1 MSEHLLLVEDEE
13 LVGTMVR
20 MNLAAEGYDVTWVR
34 SGPEGIAAA
43 REHPFDLIL
52 LDIGLPGADGIDVL
66 RTLRQAGLGTPV
78 LMLTARGDVATKV
91 ETLELGADDYLPKP
105 FDVAE
110 LSARVKALVRRA
122 RAQRQIPSSQVI
134 RFGAYQVNLATREA
148 VTNDGTVTLSEKE
161 AAFLGLLVKA
171 DGQTLRR
178 SDILDEVWGVDAMP
192 TERTVDNLVLRLR
205 KLFEPDPDAPR
216 HLLAVR
222 GVGYRFVS

>member
-1 MSEHLLLVEDEE
+1 MSEHILLVEDEE

-20 MNLAAEGYDVTWVR
+20 MNLTAEGYDVQWVR
-34 SGPEGIAAA
+34 TGPDGIAAA
-43 REHPFDLIL
+43 RQTPFDVVL
-52 LDIGLPGADGIDVL
+52 LDIGLPGADGIEVL
-66 RTLRQAGLGTPV
+66 ATLRSEGIGTPV

-110 LSARVKALVRRA
+110 LLARVKAQVRRS

-134 RFGAYQVNLATREA
+134 RFGKYQVNLANREA
-148 VTNDGTVTLSEKE
+148 VTNEGVVTLSEKE
-161 AAFLGLLVKA
+161 AAFLGMLVRA
-171 DGQTLRR
+171 DSQTLRR

-192 TERTVDNLVLRLR
+192 TERTVDNLVLHLR

-216 HLLAVR
+216 HILTVR
-222 GVGYRFVS
+222 GIGYRFAS

>member
-1 MSEHLLLVEDEE
+1 MSEHILLIEDEE

-20 MNLAAEGYDVTWVR
+20 MNLAHEGYEVVWVR
-34 SGPEGIAAA
+34 SGPEGMTAA

-52 LDIGLPGADGIDVL
+52 LDIGLPGADGIEVL
-66 RTLRQAGLGTPV
+66 RFLRQEGVGTPV

-91 ETLELGADDYLPKP
+91 ETLELGADDYLGKP

-122 RAQRQIPSSQVI
+122 RAQRQVPSSQVI
-134 RFGAYQVNLATREA
+134 RFGNYQVNLANREA
-148 VTNDGTVTLSEKE
+148 VTNEGTITLSEKE
-161 AAFLGLLVKA
+161 AAFLGLLVRA
-171 DGQTLRR
+171 DGATLRR
-178 SDILDEVWGVDAMP
+178 SDVLDQVWGVDAMP

-216 HLLAVR
+216 HLLTVR

>member
-1 MSEHLLLVEDEE
+1 MSEHILLVEDEE

-20 MNLAAEGYDVTWVR
+20 MNLVAEGFEVDWVR
-34 SGPEGIAAA
+34 SGPQGIAAA
-43 REHPFDLIL
+43 RDHPFDLVL
-52 LDIGLPGADGIDVL
+52 LDIGLPGADGIEVL
-66 RTLRQAGLGTPV
+66 RTLRRDGIGAPV

-110 LSARVKALVRRA
+110 LLARVRALVRRA
-122 RAQRQIPSSQVI
+122 RATRQVPSSQVL
-134 RFGAYQVNLATREA
+134 RLGPYQVNLATREA
-148 VTNDGTVTLSEKE
+148 LTNEGTVTLSEKE
-161 AAFLGLLVKA
+161 AAFLGLLVRA

-178 SDILDEVWGVDAMP
+178 SDILDQVWGVDAMP

-205 KLFEPDPDAPR
+205 KLFEPNPDAPR